1 MTTMTVDL
9 PDSLFFELEQAAA
22 SRHVSTESLPVEL
35 TWHDLKE
42 IKSEQHLRE
51 RAARGNPERGLSLLD
66 KIAQRSQQ
74 TTSETHTG
82 ESYANDYRI
91 E

>member
-22 SRHVSTESLPVEL
+22 LRHVSTESLLVEL
-35 TWHDLKE
+35 ARHDLKE
-42 IKSEQHLRE
+42 IKSEQHFRE

-66 KIAQRSQQ
+66 KIAQRS
-74 TTSETHTG
+74 S
-82 ESYANDYRI
+82 ACILNDTQFLHPI
-91 E
+91 P

>member
-1 MTTMTVDL
+1 MKMTAYF
-9 PDSLFFELEQAAA
+9 SIREQ
-22 SRHVSTESLPVEL
+22 
-35 TWHDLKE
+35 KE
-42 IKSEQHLRE
+42 RKAQQHFRE

-74 TTSETHTG
+74 TANETHTG